1 MLGLVLALSAASVP
15 VFRLVAEDAAG
26 VEAERA
32 IELALRGAQYHAAE
46 HGHAMRL
53 AVADDGAMVRLVHD
67 HGDDADAIAVV
78 VDEWRLPDGG
88 RVVGPTDGV
97 VPGTLAYATPMRAVR
112 EGDPCVLDVGGAL
125 VGLDVGSVL
134 GGEPVRF
141 VYDVEAA
148 DAAGAGGDDGGS
160 P

>member
-46 HGHAMRL
+46 HGHAMRV
-53 AVADDGAMVRLVHD
+53 AVADDGAVIRLVHD
-67 HGDDADAIAVV
+67 HGDDADAVAVV
-78 VDEWRLPDGG
+78 VDEWRLPDGV
-88 RVVGPTDGV
+88 RVVGPADGV
-97 VPGTLAYATPMRAVR
+97 VPGTLAYVMPMRSVR
-112 EGDPCVLDVGGAL
+112 EGDACVLNVGGAL
-125 VGLDVGSVL
+125 VGLDIGSVL

-141 VYDVEAA
+141 VYGAEAA
-148 DAAGAGGDDGGS
+148 DAGAGGDDGGS